1 VIDAIWQ
8 DLRFGIRVVATQR
21 QFTAVAVVVL
31 ALGIGVTAAVFS
43 IVNAVLLRPL
53 PYQDPE
59 RLVAMSS
66 VLESSASARTSAV
79 VPLTDV
85 AEWRSRS
92 QLFASMGG
100 FAYTQ
105 LPMRVGNQSFSPV
118 TALMDPQFL
127 PTLGIPP
134 AMGTYFA
141 ETPES
146 GPDMTAIVSHALW
159 GEALAADPSV
169 IGRTITV
176 DGAPYVVR
184 GVLAADFQFPRS
196 DASYFTRPVGLLLPS
211 SSFEGFPAESRQWFS
226 IARLAPDVTLAQA
239 EAELQSIAE
248 GLARGAPAGDR
259 WSVRLAALDE
269 ATTRRA
275 RQPLQIVL
283 GISIVLLLIAATN
296 LMNLFFSRGVGRLRE
311 MSIRRALGSTTG
323 GLVRQLLIEGVV
335 LAMLG
340 GILGVLLASLALDS
354 LVALSPVHLP
364 VTGAISIDGTVI
376 AFITMVCLAAAVA
389 ASLFPAL
396 HVSAKTGEAVRN
408 PGLRASAGRGVA
420 RVQQGLCVGQ
430 IALGMALLAV
440 AGLLAHSL
448 WRLNAVDPGFD
459 IARVLGFNLSV
470 PSDQPLPERV
480 RFYQNVLDEIRTI
493 PGVERAGLISFL
505 PPETRAGVFMGLSI
519 DGVPP
524 PEPGAPPWV
533 VNTLISSTDY
543 FATLGMRVVHGR
555 DFTDRD
561 TADGPP
567 VIIVNEALERRHF
580 PDDGAVGRRI
590 GTGFDGMKPLRE
602 IVGVVQDT
610 HDRGV
615 AAEPIPTV
623 YIPFRQFSLPYA
635 SIAVRT
641 AVTPESVIPVIRDRV
656 NRLNPAVPLT
666 DFQSLGTRL
675 RDSLREPRFYTLL
688 AATCA
693 LMAVLF
699 VTFGLYGLVSY
710 SVSRRTSE
718 LGIRMAVG
726 AQSDTIL
733 RMVLLQGLRMA
744 VLGVAAGLGLAILLS
759 RALASLL
766 FHVQPVDPLTLSGA
780 AAIVVLVTL
789 AASYV
794 PARRASRV
802 NPISALRYE

>member
-1 VIDAIWQ
+1 MDGIWQ
-8 DLRFGIRVVATQR
+8 DLRFGVRVLATQR
-21 QFTAVAVVVL
+21 QFTAVAVLVL
-31 ALGIGVTAAVFS
+31 ALGIGATAAVFS

-53 PYQDPE
+53 PYEDPE
-59 RLVAMSS
+59 RLVAISS
-66 VLESSASARTSAV
+66 VFESSASTRTSAV
-79 VPLTDV
+79 VPLSDV
-85 AEWRSRS
+85 AQWRSRS
-92 QLFASMGG
+92 QMFSSMGG

-105 LPMRVGNQSFSPV
+105 LPVRVGNQSFSPV
-118 TALMDPQFL
+118 TALMDPQLL
-127 PTLGIPP
+127 PTLGNPL
-134 AMGTYFA
+134 AMGTYFDD
-141 ETPES
+141 TPEAGS
-146 GPDMTAIVSHALW
+146 DMTAIVSQALW
-159 GEALAADPSV
+159 AEALASDPSA
-169 IGRTITV
+169 IGRTIVV
-176 DGAPYVVR
+176 DGMPYVVR

-196 DASYFTRPVGLLLPS
+196 DASYFTKPVALLLPS
-211 SSFEGFPAESRQWFS
+211 SSFKGFPAQSRQWFG
-226 IARLAPDVTLAQA
+226 IARLAPGVTVPQA
-239 EAELQSIAE
+239 EAELRSIAE
-248 GLARGAPAGDR
+248 GLSRDAQTGDR
-259 WSVRLAALDE
+259 WSVRLTPLGE

-275 RQPLQIVL
+275 RQPLLIVL
-283 GISIVLLLIAATN
+283 GISMVLLLIAATN

-311 MSIRRALGSTTG
+311 MSIRRAIGSTTG
-323 GLVRQLLIEGVV
+323 RLVRQLLTEGVV
-335 LAMLG
+335 LAVLG
-340 GILGVLLASLALDS
+340 GSLGVLLASFALDTI
-354 LVALSPVHLP
+354 VALSPVHLP
-364 VTGAISIDGTVI
+364 VTGVITIDSTVL
-376 AFITMVCLAAAVA
+376 AFTVLVCLVAAVA

-396 HVSAKTGEAVRN
+396 HVSAKTGDAVRH

-420 RVQQGLCVGQ
+420 RVQQGLCIAQ

-459 IARVLGFNLSV
+459 SERVLGFNMSV
-470 PSDQPLPERV
+470 PNDQTLPDRV
-480 RFYQNVLDEIRTI
+480 RFYQNALDEIRSI

-505 PPETRAGVFMGLSI
+505 PPETRAGVFMGLAI
-519 DGVPP
+519 DGAPP
-524 PEPGAPPWV
+524 PERGDPPRV

-543 FATLGMRVVHGR
+543 FATLRMRVMHGR

-561 TADGPP
+561 NADGPP
-567 VIIVNEALERRHF
+567 VIIVNEALMRRYF
-580 PDDGAVGRRI
+580 PDGAAVGRRI
-590 GTGFDGMKPLRE
+590 GTGFDGMKPVRE

-635 SIAVRT
+635 SVALRT

-656 NRLNPAVPLT
+656 NRLNSAVPLT
-666 DFQSLGTRL
+666 DFQALDARLGE
-675 RDSLREPRFYTLL
+675 SLREPRFYTLM
-688 AATCA
+688 AAACA

-726 AQSDTIL
+726 AESGTIL
-733 RMVLLQGLRMA
+733 RMVLVQGFRMA
-744 VLGVAAGLGLAILLS
+744 VLGVAAGLGLAILIS

-766 FHVQPVDPLTLSGA
+766 FQVQPVDPLTLSA
-780 AAIVVLVTL
+780 SAIMVVFVTL

-802 NPISALRYE
+802 NPITALRYE